1 MTEDWVRLK
10 YVAEINRVSLPEDTD
25 PQLEIRYIDISS
37 VGQGSLVAE
46 PATMS
51 FADAPARARRLVQQ
65 GDTIVSTVRTYLKA
79 VWPVRGPTENLVVST
94 GFAVVSP
101 HSVDPIYLAWFLQS
115 DTFLDQVTA
124 RSVGVSYPAI
134 DAMSLGEIGIRLPS
148 AAEQREIADLLD
160 FETARIDSLI
170 AQECRLVQLLSER
183 RQSLLTAA
191 LEGRLA
197 DAV

>member
-1 MTEDWVRLK
+1 
-10 YVAEINRVSLPEDTD
+10 
-25 PQLEIRYIDISS
+25 
-37 VGQGSLVAE
+37 
-46 PATMS
+46 
-51 FADAPARARRLVQQ
+51 
-65 GDTIVSTVRTYLKA
+65 
-79 VWPVRGPTENLVVST
+79 
-94 GFAVVSP
+94 
-101 HSVDPIYLAWFLQS
+101 
-115 DTFLDQVTA
+115 
-124 RSVGVSYPAI
+124 
-134 DAMSLGEIGIRLPS
+134 MSLGEIGIRLPS